1 MSKYYKISPK
11 FKKSVFD
18 YQRFETEDKSI
29 SFTIEE
35 MYRWGHVVIK
45 VEEGE
50 ELSDI
55 IGDPNDPYN
64 EFEIDSYNYEDGE
77 VDDGCSLYFM
87 DCKGITEEELN
98 EKYEKEG
105 YDSIL
110 DNFGEPVDFYKLF
123 HGELDIQD
131 VTEQYKK

>member
-18 YQRFETEDKSI
+18 YERFKTEDKSI

-50 ELSDI
+50 ELSDT
-55 IGDPNDPYN
+55 IGDPNDPQN
-64 EFEIDSYNYEDGE
+64 EFEIDSNNYEDSE
-77 VDDGCSLYFM
+77 VDDSCSLYFI
-87 DCKGITEEELN
+87 DCKGISAEELN

-110 DNFGEPVDFYKLF
+110 DKFGEPVDIFKIFY
-123 HGELDIQD
+123 GELNVQD
-131 VTEQYKK
+131 VTKQYKK